1 MFPSIKVGILGLDKV
16 QGHFPGRR
24 LQRDAAGDPAKT
36 QLNEANHCGS
46 IRSILLQDK
55 ELFQKVPGYKQTTAA
70 RRFGASKKNLIQ
82 VRGLI
87 LQRAASGGNWMQ
99 SFWGRLTVI
108 RTILVQYVQRYVQ
121 DIYIFFNIHA

>member
-1 MFPSIKVGILGLDKV
+1 MFPSIKQSWNPLGPGQGPGTLPGSHSGTLLGI
-16 QGHFPGRR
+16 QES
-24 LQRDAAGDPAKT
+24 QNA
-36 QLNEANHCGS
+36 NEANHCGGS

-70 RRFGASKKNLIQ
+70 RLRFGASKKNLSIQ
-82 VRGLI
+82 VRVLI

-108 RTILVQYVQRYVQ
+108 RTILVEYV
-121 DIYIFFNIHA
+121 